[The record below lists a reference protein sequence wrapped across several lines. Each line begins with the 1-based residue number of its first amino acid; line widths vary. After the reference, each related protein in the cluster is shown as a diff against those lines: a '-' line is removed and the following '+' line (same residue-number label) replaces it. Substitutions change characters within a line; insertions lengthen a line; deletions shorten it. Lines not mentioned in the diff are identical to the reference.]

1 MNDISPETPRKSS
14 IRDIFLAILVAFV
27 GGIAL
32 AGWAITHWA
41 PAQSLLAAPATTATN
56 SVDATDVASAP
67 QLSPAAPSP
76 TLTPAPAVTDEH
88 VAALEARLNEI
99 DRHASASAAQ
109 ANRAEDVL
117 IAFAARRSVDRGVA
131 LGYLEGQLN
140 SHFGSAQPRA
150 VANIIA
156 ASHTPIT
163 LDQLR
168 AGLDSV
174 ATQGDSTS
182 NTTGWW
188 AKLRANMSGLL
199 TVRKADQ
206 PSASP
211 DERLARARL
220 ALSTGAVDNALAEVA
235 RLPGGAAAN
244 SWMANARR
252 YIEAHAA
259 LDLLEAAAI
268 MPNENTNAAPAPNNT
283 PSDKGPASL

>member
-1 MNDISPETPRKSS
+1 MNDISPEASRKSPT
-14 IRDIFLAILVAFV
+14 RAIFLAILLAFV

-32 AGWAITHWA
+32 AGWALTHWA
-41 PAQSLLAAPATTATN
+41 PAQSLLSAPATTATN
-56 SVDATDVASAP
+56 SVDATDVTSP
-67 QLSPAAPSP
+67 PLSTPAAP
-76 TLTPAPAVTDEH
+76 TQTPAPAVTDAH
-88 VAALEARLNEI
+88 VATLESRLNEI
-99 DRHASASAAQ
+99 DRHAAASAAQ

-220 ALSTGAVDNALAEVA
+220 ALSTGAVDNALAEIA